1 MNPRLF
7 EGPEENDFPRG
18 SGGEHRGKDPGS
30 VENPKRG
37 SLQRSL
43 PLCSP
48 PLSFSGAGRPDSWF
62 SNLKATPTPQ
72 VPISRNR
79 GVGSRL
85 QAPKQERREP

>member
-43 PLCSP
+43 PLCS
-48 PLSFSGAGRPDSWF
+48 R
-62 SNLKATPTPQ
+62 
-72 VPISRNR
+72 
-79 GVGSRL
+79 
-85 QAPKQERREP
+85 

>member
-48 PLSFSGAGRPDSWF
+48 PLSFSGAGRAGFMVLKEPEGDPD
-62 SNLKATPTPQ
+62 AP
-72 VPISRNR
+72 
-79 GVGSRL
+79 GSY
-85 QAPKQERREP
+85 Q